1 MDEFIFRN
9 ATIDD
14 IPFLVDTIIEAEKS
28 GTQVLSYTEI
38 FGLSEDETRQYIS
51 EMFLE
56 EIDGCE
62 FSVSSF
68 LIAEKNGTTAASIG
82 AWVEGSEGISSA
94 VLKGNLLNF
103 ILPKKCIEKAVNF
116 SSVLR
121 ELNIECVPG
130 SIQIGV
136 VYVFPASRG
145 KNLVPLLID
154 KQLAALK
161 ENDPAV
167 EEAFVQVFSNNLPAI
182 SAYKKAGFS
191 IYLTKESSN
200 KSILTLLPS
209 DKKILMRRELS
220 TTKII

>member
-1 MDEFIFRN
+1 MEEFIFRN

-14 IPFLVDTIIEAEKS
+14 IPFLVGTIIEAEKS
-28 GTQVLSYTEI
+28 STQILSYTEI

-51 EMFLE
+51 KMFME

-62 FSVSSF
+62 FSISSF
-68 LIAEKNGTTAASIG
+68 LIAEKNGEAAASIG

-103 ILPKKCIEKAVNF
+103 ILPKKCIERAVNF
-116 SSVLR
+116 NKMLR
-121 ELNIECVPG
+121 ELNIEYVPE

-136 VYVFPASRG
+136 VYVSVASRG

-154 KQLAALK
+154 KKLTALK
-161 ENDPAV
+161 ENNPDIS
-167 EEAFVQVFSNNLPAI
+167 EAFVQVFSNNLPAI
-182 SAYKKAGFS
+182 KAYEKAGFS
-191 IYLTKESSN
+191 VYSTKESSN